1 MFGYAGFAQAPFAG
15 LGVVNGT
22 YSVDITETLTLA
34 ENIQVPGLFAASII
48 EGFNINLQSVTL
60 PAMFSGFAMGAAGFG
75 GQSTSTLLV
84 SSQDATVVAN
94 LGSSITEAVTYA
106 DALSSIKTTFANI
119 SEGVTSADSLAA
131 GLYYVAS
138 IIESV
143 LTETDSES
151 VIVTFVTS
159 ISEAMTVADA
169 QTAITI
175 FNSSILENIN
185 PTDVPTVKA
194 TFAKSQNEPITAS
207 DVLLA
212 AAWIKINDTQIT
224 NWTLIDNR
232 Q

>member
-1 MFGYAGFAQAPFAG
+1 MFGYAGFAQAPFAS

-22 YSVDITETLTLA
+22 YTVDVLEALSLLDSA
-34 ENIQVPGLFAASII
+34 QVPGLFAANIV
-48 EGFNINLQSVTL
+48 EGFNINLSSITL
-60 PAMFSGFAMGAAGFG
+60 PAMFSGFAMGSAAFG
-75 GQSTSTLLV
+75 GQSISTLLV
-84 SSQDATVVAN
+84 SNQDATVVAS
-94 LGSSITEAVTYA
+94 LGSSISENITYA
-106 DALSSIKTTFANI
+106 DAINGIKTTFAAI
-119 SEGVTSADSLAA
+119 SEGLVPSDSVAA

-151 VIVTFVTS
+151 VIVTFVTF
-159 ISEAMTVADA
+159 ISEAMSVAAA

-175 FNSSILENIN
+175 FNGSVFENIN
-185 PTDVPTVKA
+185 PADIPTVKA
-194 TFAKSQNEPITAS
+194 TFASSQNEPITAA

-212 AAWIKINDTQIT
+212 AAWIRINDTQTT